1 MFKQKRARDYGVRT
15 GRLKPGKLNSI
26 NDVEGVL
33 VGHVTLDDHEC
44 KTIVTQSH
52 GTPSRKLSIRKFIA

>member
-33 VGHVTLDDHEC
+33 VGHVTLDDM
-44 KTIVTQSH
+44 SA
-52 GTPSRKLSIRKFIA
+52 KLL